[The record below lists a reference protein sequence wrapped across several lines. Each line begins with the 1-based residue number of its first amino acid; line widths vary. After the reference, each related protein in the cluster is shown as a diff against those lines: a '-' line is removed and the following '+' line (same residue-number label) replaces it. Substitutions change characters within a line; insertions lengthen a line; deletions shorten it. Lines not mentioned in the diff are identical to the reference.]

1 LQWVST
7 RASAGTTSAPNA
19 PIARQFA
26 TSSSWIAC
34 ASASRRSL
42 ICSTDAPA
50 CAVSAKARFM
60 RSIAQNRLT
69 AVGRV
74 AAISSQ
80 VLWNSAANFCVPV
93 ALLLRMPTAMPIAAA
108 TPIAGAPRITIVLI
122 ARATSG
128 AVLQRT

>member
-1 LQWVST
+1 M
-7 RASAGTTSAPNA
+7 
-19 PIARQFA
+19 
-26 TSSSWIAC
+26 
-34 ASASRRSL
+34 
-42 ICSTDAPA
+42 ICSTD
-50 CAVSAKARFM
+50 CAGLRPPSANARFI

-80 VLWNSAANFCVPV
+80 IFWNSAANFCVPV
-93 ALLLRMPTAMPIAAA
+93 AVLRRIPSAMPIAAA